1 MKTPLP
7 GSNCLSWDPFGRLES
22 CGLTPLMCHHLFR
35 ELSKNSSVSFLSL
48 GDNDLSGMEVE
59 SLQGPSGMSK
69 SSLKE
74 LS

>member
-7 GSNCLSWDPFGRLES
+7 GSNCLSWGPFGRLES
-22 CGLTPLMCHHLFR
+22 CGLTPLMCCHLFR

-48 GDNDLSGMEVE
+48 GDNDLAGTEVE
-59 SLQGPSGMSK
+59 SLQEPSGTSK
-69 SSLKE
+69 SSLKG